1 MSIWRLPRG
10 SKSPLQTAGAL
21 NASAERRRFS
31 VLQGPV
37 KINMEKNGITVQ
49 IPAYTV
55 AILYV
60 EENV

>member
-1 MSIWRLPRG
+1 M
-10 SKSPLQTAGAL
+10 